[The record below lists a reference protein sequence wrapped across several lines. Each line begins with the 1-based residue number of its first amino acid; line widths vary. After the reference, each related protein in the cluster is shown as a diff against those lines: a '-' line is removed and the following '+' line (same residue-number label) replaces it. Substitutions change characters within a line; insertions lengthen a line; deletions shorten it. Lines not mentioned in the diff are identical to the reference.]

1 MKEIL
6 LHPLMLLVVK
16 VMRIGSGYKIFYIN
30 KKPQIRGN
38 AIYAFNHSCHM
49 DGPIACEIIK
59 KHCYLIVGIQ
69 RLKALDKLFF
79 WMNGTIWIDRHDKT
93 SRQKGFKQI
102 VELLKAGKKYSLFSR
117 RNVESSSCKIVFTIV
132 LGWNQNCKGS

>member
-1 MKEIL
+1 
-6 LHPLMLLVVK
+6 MLLVVK